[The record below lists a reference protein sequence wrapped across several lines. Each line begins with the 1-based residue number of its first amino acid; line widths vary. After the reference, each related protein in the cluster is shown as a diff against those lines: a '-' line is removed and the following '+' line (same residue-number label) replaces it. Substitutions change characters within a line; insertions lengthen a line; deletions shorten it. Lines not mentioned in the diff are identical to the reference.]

1 MSRTFF
7 TLLLYCF
14 YPPDMI
20 NFQHASEDRGGI
32 RLATSEARKRASE
45 KWQHDKIDDIRMR
58 VPKGMREQIQAHA
71 ESMGETMN
79 AFLNRAVAE
88 TMERD
93 KR

>member
-1 MSRTFF
+1 M
-7 TLLLYCF
+7 
-14 YPPDMI
+14 
-20 NFQHASEDRGGI
+20 
-32 RLATSEARKRASE
+32 ATSEARKRASE